1 MIQHSLNI
9 FADEYEKKYICVK
22 IAENIIYLFGT
33 YSSSDTKLLIKG
45 KIPLKMWF

>member
-9 FADEYEKKYICVK
+9 FADEYEEKHICIK
-22 IAENIIYLFGT
+22 IAESNVYLFGT

-45 KIPLKMWF
+45 KTPLKK